1 MRTERGEV
9 SAEAVI
15 IVPVVFLF
23 LLFGVQV
30 AAIFHAAN
38 IATAAAAQGAAAA
51 AAFGGNETTGERLA
65 VMAAVEMGG
74 KLRESPVVV
83 VRSETVEVS
92 VSVAL
97 PRIIPGFPARVE
109 RRVIEPRELFV
120 GEEDR

>member
-1 MRTERGEV
+1 MSTERGEV

-23 LLFGVQV
+23 LLLGVQV
-30 AAIFHAAN
+30 AALFHAAN

-51 AAFGGNETTGERLA
+51 AAFGGSGTTGERFA

-74 KLRESPVVV
+74 KLHESPVVV
-83 VRSETVEVS
+83 VQSEIVQVS

-97 PRIIPGFPARVE
+97 PRIIPGFPVSVE
-109 RRVIEPRELFV
+109 RRIVESRELFV
-120 GEEDR
+120 GEDDR